1 MVTWRDERRRDDA
14 IDRLGL
20 TIFTVLFGLIL
31 VGITY
36 AVWGLWI
43 PTVIGVVIGWCIVV
57 GMPILF
63 DRLRCVRDRT
73 VDFLDKNWKNWWKY
87 L

>member
-14 IDRLGL
+14 IERIDL
-20 TIFTVLFGLIL
+20 TILMICMELIL
-31 VGITY
+31 LGITY
-36 AVWGLWI
+36 AIWGLWV
-43 PTVIGVVIGWCIVV
+43 PVAIGFAIGWCIIV
-57 GMPILF
+57 GVPILF
-63 DRLRCVRDRT
+63 NRLRCVRSKV